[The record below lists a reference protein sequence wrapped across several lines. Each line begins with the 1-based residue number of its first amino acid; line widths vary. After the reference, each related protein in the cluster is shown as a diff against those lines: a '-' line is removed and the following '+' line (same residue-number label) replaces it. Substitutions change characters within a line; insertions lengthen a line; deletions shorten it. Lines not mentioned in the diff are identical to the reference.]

1 MNEKVA
7 DTRVS
12 NPDAIAVFND
22 PAVYKT
28 LLESTK
34 AIPWKI
40 DWATMR
46 FAYIGPQ
53 IEALLGWKQDSWV
66 SVDDWVS
73 RMHPE
78 DRDYV
83 VNFCVSQSKAGVD
96 HEADY
101 RALMADGGY
110 VWIRDVVHVVRNTSG
125 EVDSLIGFMF
135 DISERKKAEQDLLRL
150 HRDLEAL
157 SFEDGLTHIA
167 NRRMF
172 DNHLESEFEGA
183 ARSGQPLSLIMLDID
198 HFKQYNDR
206 YGHLQGDECLRSV
219 GTALKGVATRPRD
232 VVARYGG
239 EEFVLLLPET
249 SADAALHL
257 AQRCMKLLTQL
268 AIPHEASTS
277 GRFVTAS
284 LGVGTIVPGS
294 DSTIAGFTD
303 EVDQLLYAAKRGG
316 QNRIHSK
323 GAELIS
329 GGRSRSLYERASGTE
344 QPTGSSECPELGHI
358 SQKSVAARLTEGAV
372 ADRSSLATLLT

>member
-1 MNEKVA
+1 MSEDVA
-7 DTRVS
+7 DVRVS
-12 NPDAIAVFND
+12 TFDILPDAAAVPDYD

-40 DWATMR
+40 DWAAMR

-53 IEALLGWKQDSWV
+53 IETLLGWTQDSWV

-83 VNFCVSQSKAGVD
+83 VNFCVSQSQAGVD

-101 RALMADGGY
+101 RALTADGGY
-110 VWIRDVVHVVRNTSG
+110 VWIRDVVHVVRNADG
-125 EVDSLIGFMF
+125 EVDSLVGFMF

-150 HRDLEAL
+150 HRDLEVL
-157 SFEDGLTHIA
+157 SFEDGLTRIA
-167 NRRMF
+167 NRRVF
-172 DNHLESEFEGA
+172 DNHLESEFEDA
-183 ARSGQPLSLIMLDID
+183 ARTGQPLSLIMLDID
-198 HFKQYNDR
+198 HFKQFNDR

-219 GTALKGVATRPRD
+219 GTALKGLATRPRD

-249 SADAALHL
+249 NAEAALDL
-257 AQRCMKLLTQL
+257 ARRCRKLLAQL
-268 AIPHEASTS
+268 AIPHETSTS
-277 GRFVTAS
+277 GPVVTAS
-284 LGVGTIVPGS
+284 FGVGTIIPGA
-294 DSTIAGFTD
+294 DATIAAFTE

-316 QNRIHSK
+316 RNRIEAK
-323 GAELIS
+323 AQG
-329 GGRSRSLYERASGTE
+329 
-344 QPTGSSECPELGHI
+344 
-358 SQKSVAARLTEGAV
+358 
-372 ADRSSLATLLT
+372 